1 MSFDLS
7 QYSTV
12 AERIDAFTKEYP
24 NFGMTSYVQ
33 DVTIDGVAFIRVQ
46 VKIFRDAFVSDP
58 TSWATGWAQER
69 ATKAFAL
76 ESAETSA
83 YGRAL
88 ANANYAAKLGTPR
101 PSREEMRTVPES
113 NSDLWATVPSTQT
126 AEDWDKP
133 YVPFDEPPPRPHCS
147 HGPMLSQGG
156 VSASGKKLPLW
167 KCSEVDRDSQCKA
180 IWA

>member
-7 QYSTV
+7 NYSTV
-12 AERIDAFTKEYP
+12 ADRIDAFTKEYP
-24 NFGMTSYVQ
+24 NFKMASFVV
-33 DVTIDGVAFIRVQ
+33 DVVIAEMPFIRVK
-46 VKIFRDAFVSDP
+46 VAIYRDAKDADV
-58 TSWATGWAQER
+58 WATGWAQER
-69 ATKAFAL
+69 ASKAFAL

-101 PSREEMRTVPES
+101 PSVEEMRNVPES
-113 NSDLWATVPSTQT
+113 NSDLWATVPSKQT
-126 AEDWDKP
+126 AEEWGETDTH
-133 YVPFDEPPPRPHCS
+133 ENTARPTCS

-156 VSASGKKLPLW
+156 VSAAGKKLPLW